1 MTGTTT
7 TGTGTPGTPIGTS
20 ESLSNWAGPYV
31 TDMLGKGWALSET
44 PYTAY
49 EGPLTAGPSALQNKA
64 FSGLAGLALPTNGMG
79 SFTPGSFT
87 DAGTANQYMSPFL
100 GAAMEPQIAEAR
112 RQAEID
118 RIANAGRMTKAGSFG
133 GSRQAIMESEGDR
146 NLNRLIA
153 DITGKGYQS
162 AYESGR
168 SQFNTEQ
175 NMGMEAQQFANEYGF
190 DALQAVLNAGQAERG
205 IESEGITAD
214 YNQFKDERDDPFK
227 KVQYMQS
234 LLQGLPVEAR
244 STTYEQPSG
253 LASLLGAA
261 EGGLSLIDRISA
273 IFNPPASGTTT

>member
-1 MTGTTT
+1 
-7 TGTGTPGTPIGTS
+7 
-20 ESLSNWAGPYV
+20 
-31 TDMLGKGWALSET
+31 MLGKGWALSET
-44 PYTAY
+44 PYQAY

-79 SFTPGSFT
+79 AFTPGSFT
-87 DAGTANQYMSPFL
+87 DAGTADQYMSPFIS
-100 GAAMEPQIAEAR
+100 AAMEPQIAEAR

-118 RIANAGRMTKAGSFG
+118 RIANAGRMTKAGSYG

-175 NMGMEAQQFANEYGF
+175 GLGMEAQQFANEYGF

-273 IFNPPASGTTT
+273 IFNPPAPGTTT